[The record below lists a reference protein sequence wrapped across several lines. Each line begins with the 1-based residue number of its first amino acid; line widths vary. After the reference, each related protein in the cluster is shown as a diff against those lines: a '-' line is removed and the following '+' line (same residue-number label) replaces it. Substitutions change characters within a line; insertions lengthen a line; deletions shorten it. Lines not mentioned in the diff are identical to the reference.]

1 MTEGGVSPLQ
11 RIPWHHTT
19 RCAITA
25 QTGQPMFTLQ
35 RIETHTQDIK
45 KSRFLAVCGPVSS
58 EQAARDFIAERSD
71 LTASHNCWAFR
82 IGQTYRFNDDGEP
95 SGTAGK
101 PILQAIDG
109 QSLDHIAVVVTRW
122 FGGTLLGSGGLIRA
136 YGGTAAICLRAAE
149 KVEVIETIEATVDCE
164 FSDLALIKARLGGL
178 GVTVSTEAFTDTGAS
193 LTLQI
198 PKDAAQAA
206 AGLILDLSRGRAV
219 LHLAD

>member
-1 MTEGGVSPLQ
+1 
-11 RIPWHHTT
+11 
-19 RCAITA
+19 
-25 QTGQPMFTLQ
+25 MFTLQ

-58 EQAARDFIAERSD
+58 ELAARDFIAERSD

-164 FSDLALIKARLGGL
+164 FSDLALIKVRLGGL

-198 PKDAAQAA
+198 PRDAAQAA
-206 AGLILDLSRGRAV
+206 AGLILDLRRGRAV
-219 LHLAD
+219 LRLND

>member
-1 MTEGGVSPLQ
+1 
-11 RIPWHHTT
+11 
-19 RCAITA
+19 
-25 QTGQPMFTLQ
+25 MFTLQ

-109 QSLDHIAVVVTRW
+109 QALDHIAIVVTRW

-164 FSDLALIKARLGGL
+164 FSDLALIKVRLGGL

-198 PKDAAQAA
+198 PRDAAQAA

-219 LHLAD
+219 LRLND